1 MKLMKILDFLKSKKV
16 LTVAQLVLGGV
27 FIYASIGKLIN
38 PEYFMKS
45 IGNYKI
51 LPPIMVKMTA
61 YLLPI
66 IELVF
71 GVFLVLNIRPKLAA
85 IVLGGLLII
94 FIAAISFALIRG
106 ININCGCFIQ
116 SQMIEKVTA
125 FDNIKAIIRDLLLL
139 IPAVLIIKKS
149 YRNKP

>member
-1 MKLMKILDFLKSKKV
+1 MKILDFLKSKKV

-38 PEYFMKS
+38 PEDFMKS